1 MKGTGEIIMGFWI
14 TDLIKEV
21 ATPKRPAFDVKEY
34 SDARVKY
41 GDAIADRMRKNG
53 DFDIK
58 NK

>member
-1 MKGTGEIIMGFWI
+1 MGFWI

-41 GDAIADRMRKNG
+41 GDAVADRMRKNG